1 MASRN
6 FTACLMKT
14 IHSFVSFNLRREIN
28 MWVKNNVHL
37 RLLEYSGIIYFYC
50 GLIKK
55 KNSKSE

>member
-1 MASRN
+1 
-6 FTACLMKT
+6 MKT

-55 KNSKSE
+55 KIVKVSNPSRKSAQG